1 MKKLLVLLLLIITEL
16 LLLGASGLELRRN
29 EIVKVVEKVKA
40 AVVNIGTEQIVTLT
54 YDPFKEFRDE
64 FFFRFFPPLK
74 ETYKLESLGSGVIVD
89 SNGYILTNE
98 HVISSASKIT
108 VSLLDGRKFTA
119 SVVGATPKFDLAV
132 LKIKSRKPLPTVKLG
147 TSSDLMIG
155 ETVIAIGNP
164 YGLNHTVTVGVISA
178 VNRSIRIDENKSL
191 RDLIQTD
198 ASINPGNSGGPLLNI
213 LGELIG
219 INTAIYK
226 EAQGIGFAIPID
238 KAKRIMHELINFGK
252 IQPAYLGVS
261 VQKVTRRLARM
272 FHLSNKKGLIITEVA
287 EDSPAYKA
295 GLAVG
300 DIILSVY
307 DKEVNNVD
315 DFYDIL
321 SEYGPN
327 HIVKLKIFRNGNEF
341 DVKVK
346 LSYLPIN
353 KAEDVTYNWLGFIVN
368 DVKFYPYYR
377 RLYKKGVI
385 ITKIKINSKSYRA
398 GLRKGDVIL
407 QVNNKE
413 IENLRD
419 FNEAILLAYRKKEVF
434 IIIARNGNLYYV
446 TL

>member
-1 MKKLLVLLLLIITEL
+1 MKKVIILLVIVVSELLLI
-16 LLLGASGLELRRN
+16 GASGLELRRN
-29 EIVKVVEKVKA
+29 EVVKVVEKVKS

-89 SNGYILTNE
+89 SRGFILTNE

-108 VSLLDGRKFTA
+108 VSMIDGRKFEA

-132 LKIKSRKPLPTVKLG
+132 LKIKSKKPLPTVKLG

-164 YGLNHTVTVGVISA
+164 YGLNHTVTVGVVSA
-178 VNRSIRIDENKSL
+178 INRSIRIDENKSL

-226 EAQGIGFAIPID
+226 EAQGIGFAIPVD
-238 KAKRIMHELINFGK
+238 KAKRIMMELINFGK

-261 VQKVTRRLARM
+261 VQKVNRRLAKL
-272 FHLSNKKGLIITEVA
+272 FNLPGIKGIIITEVA

-295 GLAVG
+295 GLTKG
-300 DIILSVY
+300 DIILAVN
-307 DKEVNNVD
+307 DKEVNDVD

-327 HIVKLKIFRNGNEF
+327 HKVKLRIFRNGDEF
-341 DVKVK
+341 DIRVK
-346 LSYLPIN
+346 LSYLPIDR
-353 KAEDVTYNWLGFIVN
+353 AEEVTYNWLGFVVN

-407 QVNNKE
+407 QVNNRE
-413 IENLRD
+413 IKNLKD